1 MTLEYALKLGF
12 IILVFVV
19 SFVGIYVSRIRN
31 DEYKD
36 GMRENPV
43 HFKAASFR
51 EARSIYGMEAAESA
65 AFFSTIYLI
74 IAVFIT
80 AAAWGID

>member
-1 MTLEYALKLGF
+1 MTLEYALKFGF
-12 IILVFVV
+12 IVLVFIG

-36 GMRENPV
+36 GMRTNPV
-43 HFKAASFR
+43 HFKAAPFR
-51 EARSIYGMEAAESA
+51 EARSVYGMEAAESA
-65 AFFSTIYLI
+65 SFFSTIYLI

-80 AAAWGID
+80 AVPWGIG